1 MPLMLIS
8 TLKFPCMMLLWC
20 HLAIWPSFYGGDASD
35 EAIAK
40 LHRADWGMPA
50 PRLRAIFHLWAP
62 VPRACNDPQQSVELW
77 TNLYQPPAAW
87 VRNAELE
94 DLQDAIC
101 QQENCWIVLLWGMS
115 QIIDLQI
122 NLKWQLA
129 FQFIFVLVYNCTS
142 LERERFWF
150 KKMTFQLRWYCSKNL
165 ITKGNKIVFH
175 KYFLLFRGGHN
186 HHHHHHQVPEGRF
199 SIPSRRYYRRH
210 YRENQRLRRLL
221 QEPQIRFNSA
231 NQWKVW
237 KNKEKL

>member
-1 MPLMLIS
+1 MFLLQTCDISHLSKNDRWKVPLMLIS

-40 LHRADWGMPA
+40 LHRADWGMPD
-50 PRLRAIFHLWAP
+50 PRLRPIFHLWAP

-77 TNLYQPPAAW
+77 TNLYPPPAAW

-129 FQFIFVLVYNCTS
+129 FQFIFVLVYNCIS
-142 LERERFWF
+142 WERGRLWF
-150 KKMTFQLRWYCSKNL
+150 KKKW
-165 ITKGNKIVFH
+165 H
-175 KYFLLFRGGHN
+175 
-186 HHHHHHQVPEGRF
+186 F
-199 SIPSRRYYRRH
+199 SCNDTAP
-210 YRENQRLRRLL
+210 
-221 QEPQIRFNSA
+221 
-231 NQWKVW
+231 KT
-237 KNKEKL
+237 